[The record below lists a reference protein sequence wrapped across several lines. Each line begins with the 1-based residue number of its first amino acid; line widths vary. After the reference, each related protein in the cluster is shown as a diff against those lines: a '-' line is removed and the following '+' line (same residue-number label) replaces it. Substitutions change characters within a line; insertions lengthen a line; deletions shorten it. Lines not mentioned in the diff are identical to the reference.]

1 MKKQIVCCTAAILL
15 AAGGLGTLPVVTL
28 GTAIAASAAAY
39 EDFEYSVEG
48 ETVTITEY
56 KGHGGDVV
64 IPSEIDGKKVTAIGE
79 FAFEGSDLTSVTI
92 PDTVTSIG
100 WEAFRYCG
108 ILKNVTIPDSV
119 TDFGWEAFKGC
130 SSLKSV
136 TLPDSVKTISTE
148 MFMDCDI
155 LESVTISDSVTS
167 IESEAFA
174 GCGSLKSVTIGKGVT
189 ELAVDA
195 FHGCSNLTDIKV
207 DANNT
212 TYCSVDGVIY
222 SKDITALILCPA
234 GRTSITIPDSV
245 KNIGS
250 SSFSGSALTS
260 IDIPDGVTSIDSY
273 AFKNSQNLKNVTIPE
288 SVTAIG
294 EEAFCDCPSLRSVT
308 LPASVRNIGEYALG
322 YVTET
327 YDCENHYFLIEDFV
341 LYCHPG
347 AGKKYA
353 KKNKIKLTDGDTSTP
368 SDNPETGVEAPL
380 GAFALTTAASLAALE
395 MIAGKRKNKTD

>member
-15 AAGGLGTLPVVTL
+15 AAGGLGTLPAGTL

-39 EDFEYSVEG
+39 EDLEYSVDG
-48 ETVTITEY
+48 DSVTITEY
-56 KGHGGDVV
+56 KGNGGDVV

-79 FAFEGSDLTSVTI
+79 FAFESTDLTSVTI
-92 PDTVTSIG
+92 PDGVTEIG
-100 WEAFRYCG
+100 WEAFRYCRS
-108 ILKNVTIPDSV
+108 LKSVTIPDSV
-119 TDFGWEAFKGC
+119 TEFGWEAFKGC

-234 GRTSITIPDSV
+234 GKTSITIPDSV

-273 AFKNSQNLKNVTIPE
+273 AFKNSQNLKSVSIPE
-288 SVTAIG
+288 SVTDIG

-327 YDCENHYFLIEDFV
+327 YDCEDHYFLIEDFV

>member
-15 AAGGLGTLPVVTL
+15 AAGGFGALPDGTPS
-28 GTAIAASAAAY
+28 TAIAASAAAY
-39 EDFEYSVEG
+39 EDFEYSVDG
-48 ETVTITEY
+48 DSVTVTEY
-56 KGHGGDVV
+56 TGEGGDVF

-79 FAFEGSDLTSVTI
+79 FAFESSDLTSVTI

-100 WEAFRYCG
+100 WEAFRYCRS
-108 ILKNVTIPDSV
+108 LKSVTLPDSV
-119 TDFGWEAFKGC
+119 TDFGWETFKGC
-130 SSLKSV
+130 SSLKSI
-136 TLPDSVKTISTE
+136 TLPVSVKTISTE
-148 MFMDCDI
+148 MFMDCGS
-155 LESVTISDSVTS
+155 LESVTVSDSVTT
-167 IESEAFA
+167 IENEAFA

-207 DANNT
+207 DKNNT

-222 SKDITALILCPA
+222 SKDITALILCPS
-234 GRTSITIPDSV
+234 GKTSITIPDTV
-245 KNIGS
+245 KSIGS

-273 AFKNSQNLKNVTIPE
+273 AFKNSQNLKNVNIPE
-288 SVTAIG
+288 SVTDIG

-308 LPASVRNIGEYALG
+308 LPASVKNIGEYALG
-322 YVTET
+322 YVIET
-327 YDCENHYFLIEDFV
+327 YDCEDHYSLSEDFV

-347 AGKKYA
+347 AGEKYA
-353 KKNKIKLTDGDTSTP
+353 KKNKIRLTDGDTSVL

-380 GAFALTTAASLAALE
+380 GALALAIAASLAAID
-395 MIAGKRKNKTD
+395 MIFKKPKNKTD

>member
-15 AAGGLGTLPVVTL
+15 AAGGLGAFPDGTP

-39 EDFEYSVEG
+39 GDLEYSVDG
-48 ETVTITEY
+48 DTVTITEY
-56 KGHGGDVV
+56 TGKGGDVV

-79 FAFEGSDLTSVTI
+79 FAFESTDLTSVTI
-92 PDTVTSIG
+92 PDSVTSIG

-108 ILKNVTIPDSV
+108 SLKNVTIPDSV

-148 MFMDCDI
+148 MFMDCGS
-155 LESVTISDSVTS
+155 LESVTVSDSVTS
-167 IESEAFA
+167 IENEAFA

-189 ELAVDA
+189 ELAVDS

-207 DANNT
+207 DKNNT

-245 KNIGS
+245 KSIGS

-288 SVTAIG
+288 SVTDIG

-327 YDCENHYFLIEDFV
+327 YDCEDRYFLSEDFV

-347 AGKKYA
+347 AGEKYA
-353 KKNKIKLTDGDTSTP
+353 KKNKIKLTDGDTSVL
-368 SDNPETGVEAPL
+368 SDNPETGAGAPL
-380 GAFALTTAASLAALE
+380 EALALATAASLAAID
-395 MIAGKRKNKTD
+395 MIIKKRKNKTD

>member
-15 AAGGLGTLPVVTL
+15 AAGGLGTLPAGTL

-39 EDFEYSVEG
+39 EDFEYSVDG
-48 ETVTITEY
+48 DTVTITEY
-56 KGHGGDVV
+56 KGNGGDVV

-108 ILKNVTIPDSV
+108 SLKNVTIPDSV
-119 TDFGWEAFKGC
+119 TDFGWAAFKGC

-327 YDCENHYFLIEDFV
+327 YDCEDHYFLIEDFV

-353 KKNKIKLTDGDTSTP
+353 KKNKIKLTDGDTSMP

-380 GAFALTTAASLAALE
+380 GALALATAESLAVLE
-395 MIAGKRKNKTD
+395 MIAKKRKNKTD

>member
-15 AAGGLGTLPVVTL
+15 AAGGLGALPDGTL

-39 EDFEYSVEG
+39 EDFEYSVDG
-48 ETVTITEY
+48 DTVTITEY
-56 KGHGGDVV
+56 KGKGGDVV

-79 FAFEGSDLTSVTI
+79 FAFEGTDLTSVTI

-108 ILKNVTIPDSV
+108 SLKSVTIPDSV
-119 TDFGWEAFKGC
+119 TEFGWEAFKGC

-148 MFMDCDI
+148 MFMDCGS
-155 LESVTISDSVTS
+155 LESVTVSDSVTS
-167 IESEAFA
+167 IENEAFA

-212 TYCSVDGVIY
+212 TYCSIDGVIY
-222 SKDITALILCPA
+222 SKDITALVLCP
-234 GRTSITIPDSV
+234 
-245 KNIGS
+245 
-250 SSFSGSALTS
+250 SGKTS

-273 AFKNSQNLKNVTIPE
+273 AFKNSQILKSVSIPK
-288 SVTAIG
+288 SVTDIG

-327 YDCENHYFLIEDFV
+327 YDCEDHYFLSEDFV

-347 AGKKYA
+347 AGERYA
-353 KKNKIKLTDGDTSTP
+353 KKNKISCKPGDGETSVL

-380 GAFALTTAASLAALE
+380 GALALATVASLAVLE

>member
-1 MKKQIVCCTAAILL
+1 MKKQILCCTAAILL
-15 AAGGLGTLPVVTL
+15 AAGGLGTLPAGTL

-39 EDFEYSVEG
+39 EDFEYSVDG
-48 ETVTITEY
+48 DTVTITEY
-56 KGHGGDVV
+56 KGKGGDVV

-108 ILKNVTIPDSV
+108 SLKSVTIPDSV

-155 LESVTISDSVTS
+155 LESVTVSDSVTT
-167 IESEAFA
+167 IENEAFA

-195 FHGCSNLTDIKV
+195 FSECSNLTDIKV
-207 DANNT
+207 DKNNT
-212 TYCSVDGVIY
+212 AYCSVDGVIY
-222 SKDITALILCPA
+222 SKDITTLILCPA
-234 GRTSITIPDSV
+234 GKTSITIPDSV

-260 IDIPDGVTSIDSY
+260 IDIP
-273 AFKNSQNLKNVTIPE
+273 E

-308 LPASVRNIGEYALG
+308 LPTSVRNIGEYALG

-327 YDCENHYFLIEDFV
+327 YDCEDHYFLSEDFV

-368 SDNPETGVEAPL
+368 SDNPETGVEAPPRSVCISDSCKL
-380 GAFALTTAASLAALE
+380 CGS
-395 MIAGKRKNKTD
+395 